1 MLKEYLEKRERG
13 LQRNKHAN
21 WEQRLFDAIAARAKW
36 DEQVRVCNRIRSND
50 IPIGADKSKISEYT
64 NKFYRDNWIL
74 KANIWKESY
83 IQAADLLIEVKSR
96 ATADDTDPNREFL
109 EMEVNYTMDEF
120 NMVRDTPDVIS
131 DWVWYGFGVS
141 YLPWNTMRAD
151 KNWRTGV
158 PEFRYHPCQS
168 FWVDPNANQY
178 GWKNRRW
185 QFAKFSMD
193 IDEAKELFPDH
204 ADKIADL
211 MGNPDFGDSPERK
224 EIFDIYLCQYR
235 SNARIEMVDVTWI
248 DQGQEYY
255 EQIYAKEIDEFL
267 ANVEEGRHL
276 PDNIYVGERYTV
288 EKECWYQFFFSP
300 AITEPLSEI
309 EYIGNKDHFQILWGM
324 KMGNNIYPVNWTYL
338 LADMLDIKTVAMTLA
353 AVQAIKNGNPMPMVE
368 EGAIKDMVDF
378 VQNRN
383 SLDYVAQI
391 SEEWRLQH
399 PQETPVKFAEG
410 RFDANIMMMLN
421 NYITEAIKSSTGS
434 IDTARGEA
442 QYSGQSGVQ
451 TAQLQSAAAIYTKQ
465 DELSFK
471 DYLKQISEL
480 LLQYIGEF
488 RTYEHKLNGINDFG
502 QDETMTINRGDVS
515 TWNWE
520 QYYTV
525 PMVENTPEMMK
536 QLKRQEALQLR
547 SQGAISNL
555 DLLRM
560 LDYPNAMQLE
570 ENRIRESQV
579 MQLAQ
584 FLTENPEV
592 MNAIM
597 SGTGSGG
604 GVTESEGQVAE
615 RAK

>member
-1 MLKEYLEKRERG
+1 
-13 LQRNKHAN
+13 
-21 WEQRLFDAIAARAKW
+21 
-36 DEQVRVCNRIRSND
+36 
-50 IPIGADKSKISEYT
+50 
-64 NKFYRDNWIL
+64 
-74 KANIWKESY
+74 
-83 IQAADLLIEVKSR
+83 
-96 ATADDTDPNREFL
+96 
-109 EMEVNYTMDEF
+109 
-120 NMVRDTPDVIS
+120 
-131 DWVWYGFGVS
+131 
-141 YLPWNTMRAD
+141 MRAD

-267 ANVEEGRHL
+267 AIVEEGRHL

-604 GVTESEGQVAE
+604 GVAENEEQVAE

>member
-21 WEQRLFDAIAARAKW
+21 WEQRLIDAIAARAKW
-36 DEQVRVCNRIRSND
+36 DAQVRVCNRIRSND
-50 IPIGADKSKISEYT
+50 IPIGAKKSKISEYT
-64 NKFYRDNWIL
+64 DKFYRDNWIL

-141 YLPWNTMRAD
+141 YLPWNAMRAD

-267 ANVEEGRHL
+267 ATIEEGRQL
-276 PDNIYVGERYTV
+276 PDNIYVGKIYTV

-391 SEEWRLQH
+391 SEEWRLEH

-525 PMVENTPEMMK
+525 PIVENTPEMMK

-604 GVTESEGQVAE
+604 GVAENEEQVAE

>member
-604 GVTESEGQVAE
+604 GVAENEEQVAE

>member
-1 MLKEYLEKRERG
+1 
-13 LQRNKHAN
+13 
-21 WEQRLFDAIAARAKW
+21 
-36 DEQVRVCNRIRSND
+36 
-50 IPIGADKSKISEYT
+50 
-64 NKFYRDNWIL
+64 
-74 KANIWKESY
+74 
-83 IQAADLLIEVKSR
+83 
-96 ATADDTDPNREFL
+96 
-109 EMEVNYTMDEF
+109 
-120 NMVRDTPDVIS
+120 
-131 DWVWYGFGVS
+131 
-141 YLPWNTMRAD
+141 
-151 KNWRTGV
+151 
-158 PEFRYHPCQS
+158 
-168 FWVDPNANQY
+168 
-178 GWKNRRW
+178 
-185 QFAKFSMD
+185 
-193 IDEAKELFPDH
+193 
-204 ADKIADL
+204 
-211 MGNPDFGDSPERK
+211 
-224 EIFDIYLCQYR
+224 
-235 SNARIEMVDVTWI
+235 MVDVTWI

-604 GVTESEGQVAE
+604 GVAENEEQVAE

>member
-488 RTYEHKLNGINDFG
+488 RT
-502 QDETMTINRGDVS
+502 
-515 TWNWE
+515 
-520 QYYTV
+520 
-525 PMVENTPEMMK
+525 
-536 QLKRQEALQLR
+536 
-547 SQGAISNL
+547 
-555 DLLRM
+555 
-560 LDYPNAMQLE
+560 
-570 ENRIRESQV
+570 
-579 MQLAQ
+579 
-584 FLTENPEV
+584 
-592 MNAIM
+592 
-597 SGTGSGG
+597 
-604 GVTESEGQVAE
+604 
-615 RAK
+615 